1 MYNPDYTWSQ
11 SMYKLLD
18 QLQKDGKHIMRLN
31 RDDQA
36 KFRLHSTYTHK
47 SLPTSS
53 VRPTATTRTDF
64 MNKCSAQLQV
74 TSYNFSKTSTSTD
87 VCVGIVKES
96 GFHEKSPQ
104 HAGVIEKVEKLE
116 CTTSVFLNDELFFKE
131 IECVEVDGGTD
142 VGPFHHEMKFLW
154 TERHVKPT
162 KITLVTTRCS
172 GDSYLNRVEL
182 QNGCLSKGHN
192 NTFILS
198 TLRGSPFSENGGK
211 IKGYYVC
218 RCLSV
223 YRGRVDSTPSMKT
236 KINLSRGVEDHVF
249 LIRRQQLLVFLK
261 RSKKEK
267 QFLRQKNP
275 TLYN

>member
-36 KFRLHSTYTHK
+36 EFQLHSTYTHK
-47 SLPTSS
+47 SLPISS
-53 VRPTATTRTDF
+53 VRPTATTRNDF

-74 TSYNFSKTSTSTD
+74 TSYNFSKTSSSTD
-87 VCVGIVKES
+87 VYVGIVKES

-131 IECVEVDGGTD
+131 IECVGVDGGTD

-154 TERHVKPT
+154 TERHVVKPT

-218 RCLSV
+218 RC
-223 YRGRVDSTPSMKT
+223 
-236 KINLSRGVEDHVF
+236 
-249 LIRRQQLLVFLK
+249 
-261 RSKKEK
+261 
-267 QFLRQKNP
+267 
-275 TLYN
+275 